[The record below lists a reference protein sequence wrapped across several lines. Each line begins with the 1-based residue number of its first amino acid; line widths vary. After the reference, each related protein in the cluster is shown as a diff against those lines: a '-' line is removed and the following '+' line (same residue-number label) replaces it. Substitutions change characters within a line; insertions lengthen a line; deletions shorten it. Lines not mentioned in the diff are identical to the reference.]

1 MKSQKVLKSF
11 ARALSR
17 ERDQADMGDFSVMHF
32 CNLTSKEGRTSAFEV
47 RLIVYPPGGS
57 GPTENV
63 LVYSKIAT
71 RK

>member
-17 ERDQADMGDFSVMHF
+17 ERDQADLGDCSVMP
-32 CNLTSKEGRTSAFEV
+32 CSNLTSKEGRTSAFEV